1 MTARFARLLLILCLA
16 LPAFAEAKPGLI
28 VFNYGEELFELPPI
42 AALPAGKAEG
52 AGAKLGYKCSHFGI
66 MWADVWTWDCRPVLI
81 AGEDRY
87 LELPP
92 AAASVMTADPR
103 SRFSKVKRSFWNKY
117 AFWVALAGLLVWQ
130 LHWYR
135 RRASPLRGPA
145 VRPQG
150 RSAAA
155 AAHGDFEATVPAAGP
170 GPTR

>member
-1 MTARFARLLLILCLA
+1 MTARFVRFLLLLCLA
-16 LPAFAEAKPGLI
+16 LPAFAEAKPALI
-28 VFNYGEELFELPPI
+28 VFNYGEELFELPPLG
-42 AALPAGKAEG
+42 AMPAGKPDG

-92 AAASVMTADPR
+92 ATASVVTTDPR

-117 AFWVALAGLLVWQ
+117 AFWLALAGLLVWQ
-130 LHWYR
+130 LRWSR
-135 RRASPLRGPA
+135 RRAAQQRGA
-145 VRPQG
+145 AARPRD
-150 RSAAA
+150 RSAVA
-155 AAHGDFEATVPAAGP
+155 AAHGDFEPTVPAP